1 MSTFLFGD
9 DWRVHL
15 ARGKLR
21 NALHIHKFAANNA
34 PANGVEETV
43 WDGSTLYPWATTW
56 DLGAANV
63 HLKSDD
69 EDDAGITVF
78 IQGLDADFNVQ
89 SETVT
94 LDATDPTTTA
104 VASQNTYSR
113 LFRMYNTSSQQEVG
127 DISAHY
133 GTSSGIKIA
142 QITSGE
148 GQTLMGVYT
157 VPAGHIGLL
166 MHYEFA
172 GSANSAITSRLQ
184 MREPNGVFRTMH
196 KGATYG
202 GQYEY
207 IFGVP
212 VTLAEKTDVD
222 LRVTA
227 GTGSALITGTFN
239 LVLVKEN
246 EFNEWSAGY

>member
-21 NALHIHKFAANNA
+21 NAVHIHKFGGNNA

-63 HLKSDD
+63 YLKSDD

-78 IQGLDADFNVQ
+78 IEGLDADFNVQ

-94 LDATDPTTTA
+94 LDATDPTATA
-104 VASQNTYSR
+104 VASQNTYTR
-113 LFRMYNTSSQQEVG
+113 LYRMYNTSAQQEVG

-133 GTSSGIKIA
+133 NAATGIKVA
-142 QITSGE
+142 QISAGE

-157 VPAGHIGLL
+157 IPTGYIGLL

-172 GSANSAITSRLQ
+172 GSANSAIKSRLL

-207 IFGVP
+207 IFGIP

-222 LRVTA
+222 LRVTS
-227 GTGSALITGTFN
+227 GTGSAFISGTFN
-239 LVLVKEN
+239 LVLVKDN
-246 EFNEWSAGY
+246 EFNQWSQGY

>member
-21 NALHIHKFAANNA
+21 NAIHIHKFAGNTA

-43 WDGSTLYPWATTW
+43 WDGSSLYPWATTW

-63 HLKSDD
+63 YLKSDD
-69 EDDAGITVF
+69 ADDAGITLF
-78 IQGLDADFNVQ
+78 IEGLDADFNIQ

-94 LDATDPTTTA
+94 LDATDPTITA
-104 VASQNTYSR
+104 VASQNTYIR

-127 DISAHY
+127 DVSAHY
-133 GTSSGIKIA
+133 GSAVGIKVA
-142 QITSGE
+142 QINAGE

-157 VPAGHIGLL
+157 VPAGYLGLV

-172 GSANSAITSRLQ
+172 GSANSPIKSRLL

-207 IFGVP
+207 IFGIP

-227 GTGSALITGTFN
+227 GTGAAVITGTFN

-246 EFNEWSAGY
+246 EFPEWSSGY

>member
-21 NALHIHKFAANNA
+21 NAIHIHKFAGNTA

-43 WDGSTLYPWATTW
+43 WDGSSLYPWATTW

-63 HLKSDD
+63 YLKSDD
-69 EDDAGITVF
+69 ADDAGITLF
-78 IQGLDADFNVQ
+78 IEGLDVDFNVQ

-94 LDATDPTTTA
+94 LDATDPTITA
-104 VASQNTYSR
+104 VASQNTYIR

-127 DISAHY
+127 DVSAHY
-133 GTSSGIKIA
+133 GSAVGIKVA
-142 QITSGE
+142 QINAGE

-157 VPAGHIGLL
+157 VPAGYLGLV

-172 GSANSAITSRLQ
+172 GSANSPIKSRLL

-207 IFGVP
+207 IFGIP

-227 GTGSALITGTFN
+227 GTGAAVITGTFN

-246 EFNEWSAGY
+246 EFPEWSSGY

>member
-21 NALHIHKFAANNA
+21 NAIHIHKFAGNTA

-43 WDGSTLYPWATTW
+43 WDGSSLYPWATTW
-56 DLGAANV
+56 DLGVANV
-63 HLKSDD
+63 YLKSDD
-69 EDDAGITVF
+69 EDDAGITLF
-78 IQGLDADFNVQ
+78 IEGLDADFNVQ

-94 LDATDPTTTA
+94 LDATDPTITA
-104 VASQNTYSR
+104 VASQNTYIR

-127 DISAHY
+127 DVSAHY
-133 GTSSGIKIA
+133 GSAVGIKVA
-142 QITSGE
+142 QINAGE

-157 VPAGHIGLL
+157 VPAGYLGLV

-172 GSANSAITSRLQ
+172 GSANSPIKSRLL

-207 IFGVP
+207 VFGIP

-227 GTGSALITGTFN
+227 GTGSAVITGTFN

-246 EFNEWSAGY
+246 EFSEWSSGY

>member
-9 DWRVHL
+9 DWRIAL

-21 NALHIHKFAANNA
+21 NALHIHKFGTNGA

-63 HLKSDD
+63 HLKSSD

-78 IQGLDADFNVQ
+78 IEGLDADFNVQ

-104 VASQNTYSR
+104 VASQSTYIR

-127 DISAHY
+127 NISAHY
-133 GTSSGIKIA
+133 STAAGIKVA
-142 QITSGE
+142 QIGAGE
-148 GQTLMGVYT
+148 GQTLMAVYT
-157 VPAGHIGLL
+157 IPAGWVGLV
-166 MHYEFA
+166 MHYEFS
-172 GSANSAITSRLQ
+172 GSANASIRSRLM
-184 MREPNGVFRTMH
+184 MRELNGVFRTMH

-207 IFGVP
+207 VFGIP
-212 VTLAEKTDVD
+212 VTAAEKTDLD
-222 LRVTA
+222 IRVTS
-227 GTGSALITGTFN
+227 GTGGAFMAATFN
-239 LVLVKEN
+239 LLLVKEN
-246 EFNEWSAGY
+246 EFNEWSGGY

>member
-21 NALHIHKFAANNA
+21 NAIHIHKFAGNTA

-43 WDGSTLYPWATTW
+43 WDGSSLYPWATTW

-63 HLKSDD
+63 YLKSDD
-69 EDDAGITVF
+69 ADDAGITLF
-78 IQGLDADFNVQ
+78 IEGLDADFNVQ

-94 LDATDPTTTA
+94 LDATDPTITA
-104 VASQNTYSR
+104 VASQNTYIR

-127 DISAHY
+127 DVSAHY
-133 GTSSGIKIA
+133 GSAVGIKVA
-142 QITSGE
+142 QINAGE

-157 VPAGHIGLL
+157 VPAGYLGLV

-172 GSANSAITSRLQ
+172 GSANSPIKSRLL

-207 IFGVP
+207 IFGIP

-227 GTGSALITGTFN
+227 GTGAAVITGTFN

-246 EFNEWSAGY
+246 EFPEWSSGY

>member
-21 NALHIHKFAANNA
+21 NAIHIHKFAANSA

-43 WDGSTLYPWATTW
+43 WDGSTIFPWATTW

-63 HLKSDD
+63 YLKSSD
-69 EDDAGITVF
+69 EDDASITVY
-78 IQGLDADFNVQ
+78 IEGLDSDYNIQ
-89 SETVT
+89 SEIVT
-94 LDATDPTTTA
+94 LDATDPSITA
-104 VASQNTYSR
+104 VASQNTYTR
-113 LFRMYNTSSQQEVG
+113 LYRMYNASSQQEVG
-127 DISAHY
+127 NISAHY
-133 GTSSGIKIA
+133 NASAGVKVA
-142 QITSGE
+142 QINAGE

-157 VPAGHIGLL
+157 VPAGYLGLL
-166 MHYEFA
+166 MHYEFS
-172 GSANSAITSRLQ
+172 GSANAAIQSRIL

-207 IFGVP
+207 IFGIP

-227 GTGSALITGTFN
+227 GTGSALIAGTFN

-246 EFNEWSAGY
+246 EFSEWSSGY